1 MSCDSA
7 PQAHTRGVSF
17 QPTKHQNNYQILHFL
32 KLIKYRSCFW
42 GFVFFF
48 FHFLLETRIAT
59 ISSTA
64 LLNQNEE
71 KAPSI
76 INSKFKIKIR
86 EFLFWTKEV
95 LKENASTGRFWLG
108 EGEETTPSLLLSLLL
123 LEKRCMTPRV
133 SSIRGFPEEK
143 AKVWVA
149 ALSKADASSE
159 IISGSGCRNGSSSPA
174 TTAVL
179 ELDDMAL
186 WICLIWTKFDGGKG
200 KKWRWGLYTGER
212 IRKNNF
218 WKEYSINNVQCR

>member
-42 GFVFFF
+42 GFVYF

-76 INSKFKIKIR
+76 INSKFKIKNR

-95 LKENASTGRFWLG
+95 LKENASTGRFRLG

-218 WKEYSINNVQCR
+218 WKEYSINNILCG